1 MISRRSLFA
10 SLFAAPFAVAAG
22 MPLAD
27 KLGLMAQARA
37 WVLGHITVQPVVT
50 IIESDDDQGQPG
62 KWEIQGDRKAWQK
75 WIDEHPFGRYK
86 TEAGQAIG
94 RAKHALLDR
103 EIMREHGLPEY
114 KDGEGIRRKVL
125 NCALGADAL
134 VRWPIVGPPCELQ
147 GLRMI
152 RRRNF
157 IPHGGV
163 AGLYGI
169 FC

>member
-75 WIDEHPFGRYK
+75 WQAAHPFGRYK
-86 TEAGQAIG
+86 TVEGQVIG
-94 RAKHALLDR
+94 RAKHALLER
-103 EIMREHGLPEY
+103 ELIREHGLPEFQEDCLMPY
-114 KDGEGIRRKVL
+114 MRKALEDAGMYVFPPEQSYGERAAREYY
-125 NCALGADAL
+125 
-134 VRWPIVGPPCELQ
+134 RW
-147 GLRMI
+147 
-152 RRRNF
+152 
-157 IPHGGV
+157 
-163 AGLYGI
+163 
-169 FC
+169 